1 MTWLITH
8 WRTGLA
14 FLLVVLIAGL
24 LLTAAH
30 YRDTTLSVEKERD
43 AAVLQQKSAEAITV
57 NVVAAVRLF
66 NDIAASTQG
75 DKQQASASSE
85 NRVVIIRQ
93 AVEGDKCAAL
103 PVPAAAAQQLRQ
115 HRNQISA
122 GTTSTHTGQPD
133 R

>member
-1 MTWLITH
+1 MTLLLKN
-8 WRTGLA
+8 WRTALA
-14 FLLVVLIAGL
+14 FLLVVIIAGL

-43 AAVLQQKSAEAITV
+43 AAVQQQKSAEAITS

-66 NDIAASTQG
+66 NDIAAATQG
-75 DKQQASASSE
+75 EKQQANASSE
-85 NRVVIIRQ
+85 NRIVIIRQ

-122 GTTSTHTGQPD
+122 GATGTHSGQPD

>member
-1 MTWLITH
+1 MTLLLKN
-8 WRTGLA
+8 WRTALA
-14 FLLVVLIAGL
+14 FLLVVIIAGL

-43 AAVLQQKSAEAITV
+43 AAVQQQKSAEAITA

-85 NRVVIIRQ
+85 NRIVIINQ

-103 PVPAAAAQQLRQ
+103 PVPDAAAQQLRQ

-122 GTTSTHTGQPD
+122 SATGTHSGQPD

>member
-1 MTWLITH
+1 MTLRLKNWCTA
-8 WRTGLA
+8 LA
-14 FLLVVLIAGL
+14 FLLVVIIAAL

-43 AAVLQQKSAEAITV
+43 AAVLQQKSAEAITT

-66 NDIAASTQG
+66 NDIAAAIQA

-85 NRVVIIRQ
+85 NRIVTIHQ

-103 PVPAAAAQQLRQ
+103 AVPAAAAQQLRQ
-115 HRNQISA
+115 HRNQISSGA
-122 GTTSTHTGQPD
+122 TGTHSGQPD

>member
-1 MTWLITH
+1 MTFLLKNWLTA
-8 WRTGLA
+8 LA
-14 FLLVVLIAGL
+14 FLLVVIIAGL

-43 AAVLQQKSAEAITV
+43 AAVQQQKSAEAITT

-66 NDIAASTQG
+66 NDIAASIQG
-75 DKQQASASSE
+75 DKQQARATSE
-85 NRVVIIRQ
+85 NRIVIIRK

-103 PVPAAAAQQLRQ
+103 PVPAATAQQLRQ

-122 GTTSTHTGQPD
+122 GASGTHSGQSD

>member
-1 MTWLITH
+1 MTLLLKN
-8 WRTGLA
+8 WRTALA
-14 FLLVVLIAGL
+14 LLLVVLIAGL

-43 AAVLQQKSAEAITV
+43 AAVQQQKSAEAITA
-57 NVVAAVRLF
+57 NVFAAVRLF
-66 NDIAASTQG
+66 NDIAASTQR
-75 DKQQASASSE
+75 DQQQASASSE
-85 NRVVIIRQ
+85 NRIVIIRQ
-93 AVEGDKCAAL
+93 AVESDKCAAL

-122 GTTSTHTGQPD
+122 GTTGTHSGQPD